1 MAEPESPAFTAHLM
15 EAICDLDNIEAL
27 GAVVRNE
34 GTPGVDSF
42 NVNQLPGIQISEER
56 RGAPG

>member
-1 MAEPESPAFTAHLM
+1 M

-27 GAVVRNE
+27 RAVVRNE